1 MDLSRRE
8 QVFVGVIFIL
18 VMICASSL
26 YHFVTKEQV
35 IEKEEWLFEPE
46 AVKTMDEGKGNE
58 SEQQEARYVVDVK
71 GAVKRPGIYEANKES
86 RVYHLI
92 DLAGGLSE
100 SADETKINLA
110 MKIQDEMII
119 YVPLLGE
126 EVNLTQA
133 MAATGSQQS
142 GSGNININ
150 NATAEELQTLSGIG
164 PSKAAAIITYR
175 EEHGPFQTPEDLL
188 KVSGIGPKSLEKL
201 REQIEF

>member
-18 VMICASSL
+18 IVISAGAF
-26 YHFVTKEQV
+26 YHFVTREPV
-35 IEKEEWLFEPE
+35 NDREEWLFDMESIE
-46 AVKTMDEGKGNE
+46 KEDEGKGDE
-58 SEQQEARYVVDVK
+58 IKQQEERFVVDVK
-71 GAVKRPGIYEANKES
+71 GAVKKPGIYEVNKES

-110 MKIQDEMII
+110 MKIQDEMVI
-119 YVPLLGE
+119 YVPVVGE
-126 EVNLTQA
+126 EISLPQA
-133 MAATGSQQS
+133 MVAAGGQQS
-142 GSGNININ
+142 GSGKININ

-164 PSKAAAIITYR
+164 PSKAAAIISYR
-175 EEHGPFQTPEDLL
+175 EEHGPFQTPEDVL

-201 REQIEF
+201 REEIEF